1 MVTAESED
9 EEIMGIRHVSL
20 PIEGVQF
27 HPESIASEAG
37 EKLIQNFFKPAPP
50 KSILKT
56 SLAKLHCREGL
67 SRKEAKEV
75 MEEIARGGADPVLVG
90 AILTA
95 LGMKGE
101 TSEEIAGFAQVVRN
115 RAAVVRR
122 PPSRVVV
129 DTCGTGGDKS
139 GTFNISTVSALVV
152 AGTDVCVA
160 KHGQSIHY
168 FPMRQRRP
176 LGTIGSQSRCLP
188 LCYGK
193 SPRRSWNRLSLCP
206 SLHGIMKH
214 VVGVRKLL
222 QIRTVFNILGPLSNP
237 SRADRQVMGI
247 FDPGLTETVARV
259 MPYLGIK
266 RGLVVSGEDGI
277 DEITLTG
284 KTRIAECRDGEVKM
298 YDFSPEEVGLKRCGI
313 ADIRGGDS
321 KVNADICLDILS
333 GSPGPRR
340 DVVILNAAAALYVSQ
355 DFPSFREGIEQAT
368 RSLDSGAARKKL
380 DHLIRITRQGKNI
393 E

>member
-9 EEIMGIRHVSL
+9 GEIMGIRHVSL

-56 SLAKLHCREGL
+56 SLAKLHCREDL

-152 AGTDVCVA
+152 AGADVCVA
-160 KHGQSIHY
+160 KHGNRSITSQCGSADLLE
-168 FPMRQRRP
+168 R
-176 LGTIGSQSRCLP
+176 LGVNLDA
-188 LCYGK
+188 
-193 SPRRSWNRLSLCP
+193 SPSVMEKALEEAGIAFLFAQ

-284 KTRIAECRDGEVKM
+284 KTRIAECRDSEVKM

-340 DVVILNAAAALYVSQ
+340 DVVLLNAAAALYVSQ